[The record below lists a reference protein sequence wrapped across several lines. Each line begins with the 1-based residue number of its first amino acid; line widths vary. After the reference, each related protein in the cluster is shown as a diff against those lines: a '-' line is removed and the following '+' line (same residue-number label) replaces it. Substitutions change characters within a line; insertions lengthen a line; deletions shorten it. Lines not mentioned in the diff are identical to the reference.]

1 MPLVFTNYEKALSCT
16 PYTIGNG
23 QPSFVRRLGAHVKW
37 PEEEGVGEDVSFN
50 QEICRNRNWKCAII
64 DLPLIIYR
72 ERLSSFNPDNDHL
85 HL

>member
-50 QEICRNRNWKCAII
+50 KQVYRNWKCAII

-72 ERLSSFNPDNDHL
+72 ENLSSRIPDNDHL